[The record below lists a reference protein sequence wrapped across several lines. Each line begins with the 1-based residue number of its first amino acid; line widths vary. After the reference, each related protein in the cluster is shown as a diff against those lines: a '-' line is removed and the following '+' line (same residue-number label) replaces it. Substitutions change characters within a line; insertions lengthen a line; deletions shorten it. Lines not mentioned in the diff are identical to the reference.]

1 MCLLSHLHGPRAMTL
16 LFKRLVYPSARI
28 ALGLPPKAFGI
39 GMEKLAPDR
48 QRKGKE
54 NESRWHPCELPNL

>member
-1 MCLLSHLHGPRAMTL
+1 MTL

-54 NESRWHPCELPNL
+54 NESRWHPCELPDL